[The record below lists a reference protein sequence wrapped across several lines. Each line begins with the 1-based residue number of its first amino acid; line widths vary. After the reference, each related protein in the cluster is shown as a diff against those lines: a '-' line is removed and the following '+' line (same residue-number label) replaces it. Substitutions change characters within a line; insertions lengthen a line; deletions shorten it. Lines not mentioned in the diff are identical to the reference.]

1 MMLCSTRATL
11 AQGADT
17 GVLASDADRTFCPMS
32 SKAARRRRREQQR
45 LRELEGLA
53 PDPQHVACADADLAS
68 IDSLLDDAA
77 DVLCE
82 LVAAAATARERWPAM
97 SETDELRAVL
107 EAVRNVATDSRTKL
121 ATVRDRATQ
130 FRDEHHHLHVA
141 GGRIVRMA
149 PVEDDSWREDAA
161 DDIPF

>member
-1 MMLCSTRATL
+1 
-11 AQGADT
+11 
-17 GVLASDADRTFCPMS
+17 MS

-45 LRELEGLA
+45 IRELEALA

-77 DVLCE
+77 DALCE
-82 LVAAAATARERWPAM
+82 LAAAAATARERWPAM

-107 EAVRNVATDSRTKL
+107 EAVRNVATESRTKL
-121 ATVRDRATQ
+121 ATASDRTAR
-130 FRDEHHHLHVA
+130 FRDAHHHLHVS
-141 GGRIVRMA
+141 GGRVVRMA
-149 PVEDDSWREDAA
+149 PVEDDSWREGAA